1 MTVSRQ
7 FADQKVAN
15 TNSAQA
21 WNPAHFQPTRV
32 RTTDSRQT
40 HRTEQVLRTAEAYG
54 GQSATGITI
63 AGVSLLADPSGALWH
78 EEARA
83 LVVADLHFEKGSAY
97 AARGQ
102 FLPPYDTAATLAR
115 LAALILR
122 YTPGLVIALGDS
134 FHDARAG
141 ERMAACDYTALNGLM
156 QGRQWIWIAGN
167 HDPVIPLGLGELQ
180 EEFEMGSLTF
190 RHEPR
195 QGDSNGEIAGHLH
208 PAARVVSPSGSLRRR
223 CFISDGTRC
232 ILPAFGAFTGGLN
245 IRDKAFA
252 ALFGGRPVLAHVLG
266 RNRVYPVSA
275 RHCTGD

>member
-1 MTVSRQ
+1 MR
-7 FADQKVAN
+7 
-15 TNSAQA
+15 
-21 WNPAHFQPTRV
+21 R
-32 RTTDSRQT
+32 
-40 HRTEQVLRTAEAYG
+40 AEAHAG
-54 GQSATGITI
+54 LQTAVITI
-63 AGVSLLADPSGALWH
+63 AGEHLLADPSGALWH
-78 EEARA
+78 EGARA

-122 YTPGLVIALGDS
+122 YAPKLVIALGDS

-141 ERMAACDYTALNGLM
+141 ERMAACDFQALSALM

-167 HDPVIPLGLGELQ
+167 HDPAIPSGLGELQ
-180 EEFEMGSLTF
+180 DEFGTGSLTF

-195 QGDSNGEIAGHLH
+195 EGESHGEIAGHLH

-223 CFISDGTRC
+223 CFVSDGIRC

-252 ALFGGRPVLAHVLG
+252 PLFGARPVLAHVLG
-266 RNRVYPVSA
+266 RDRVYLVSA
-275 RHCTGD
+275 RQCVGD